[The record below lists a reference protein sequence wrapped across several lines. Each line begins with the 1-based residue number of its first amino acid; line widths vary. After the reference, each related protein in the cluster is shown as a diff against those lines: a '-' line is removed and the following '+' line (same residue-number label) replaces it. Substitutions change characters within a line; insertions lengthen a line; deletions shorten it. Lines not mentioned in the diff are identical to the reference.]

1 MTVRTYL
8 LVTLL
13 AAVWV
18 LPLSAPPTPA
28 CCPAGPAGMAVVNA
42 DQTVILLWDEATKT
56 QHFIR
61 KASFQS
67 EADDFGF
74 LVPSPAVPEL
84 EESGSAAFPYLQ
96 KVTEPE
102 IQYVR
107 RPSGNVGCGCLPMSP
122 VPMAAAGKADSGV
135 EVRAEKEVAGF
146 HAVVLESKSADAL
159 VKWLKERGYAF
170 SPEVAAWAKPYVEAG
185 WMITALK
192 VVKPKD
198 DAEKKNVAAASLR
211 MSFKTDRPLFPYR
224 EPDPK
229 DAAKALGARHRLLRI
244 YFVAEARYRGEL
256 TKEEPWTG
264 KVAWA
269 GKLADGDRKKA
280 LELLKLPETEGPAE
294 WWLTEFEDDWPYRA
308 APADVTF
315 SLDPDQSTVRRPP
328 VRVYVSAPWP
338 TDITA
343 YAMAALVIV
352 PPLVRRVRRGRNE

>member
-1 MTVRTYL
+1 MTARLYL
-8 LVTLL
+8 PVALL

-18 LPLSAPPTPA
+18 LPLSAPPSPA
-28 CCPAGPAGMAVVNA
+28 CCPAGPSGKPVVNA
-42 DQTVILLWDEATKT
+42 DQTVILLWDAATKT

-61 KASFQS
+61 KATFQS

-84 EESGSAAFPYLQ
+84 EESGSEAFPYLQ
-96 KVTEPE
+96 KLTEPE
-102 IQYVR
+102 TQQVP
-107 RPSGNVGCGCLPMSP
+107 RPSNVGCGCGATMLA
-122 VPMAAAGKADSGV
+122 PMAAAGKADV
-135 EVRAEKEVAGF
+135 AVVAEKEVAGF
-146 HAVVLESKSADAL
+146 HAVVLETKSADAL

-192 VVKPKD
+192 VAKPKD
-198 DAEKKNVAAASLR
+198 DAERKNVAAASLR

-229 DAAKALGARHRLLRI
+229 DAAKALGAKHRLLRI

-256 TKEEPWTG
+256 TKDEEWTG

-269 GKLADGDRKKA
+269 GKLTDGDRKKA
-280 LELLKLPETEGPAE
+280 LELLKLPETTGPAA
-294 WWLTEFEDDWPYRA
+294 WWLTEFEDDWAYRA

-315 SLDPDQSTVRRPP
+315 ARDADQSDVRRPP
-328 VRVYVSAPWP
+328 IRVYVSLPWP
-338 TDITA
+338 TDVTA
-343 YAMAALVIV
+343 YALAAMVLV
-352 PPLVRRVRRGRNE
+352 PALVRRVRRREG